1 MAMERITLRDLTR
14 SYTMV
19 NMIRIMIAEG
29 VRQEPVIYD
38 DPDLLFRLEKADD
51 ILKEMEDIINGLD
64 F

>member
-1 MAMERITLRDLTR
+1 MERITMRDLTR

>member
-1 MAMERITLRDLTR
+1 
-14 SYTMV
+14 MV